1 MSITLNDQPS
11 DIVDLSV
18 FVEEADRAAGER
30 PVAVAVSD
38 LDGIM
43 AINESFGGEATT
55 RVLGAWE
62 RTLTGSLP
70 SDAVVARI
78 SGDEWAV
85 ALPGATAESAL
96 IVLEEI
102 RSHFASHR
110 VDGIDADLSVSIG
123 IAARPPHA
131 PTIEEAARAAVE
143 ALMPREARG
152 ARTGRHLRR
161 GEDDDEEQLLHAA
174 HPSTG

>member
-18 FVEEADRAAGER
+18 FVQEADRAAGER

-38 LDGIM
+38 LDGL
-43 AINESFGGEATT
+43 AALNDAFGMGAAT

-70 SDAVVARI
+70 DGAVVARI

-110 VDGIDADLSVSIG
+110 VEGIDADLDVSIG

-143 ALMPREARG
+143 ALMSAKHKGRG
-152 ARTGRHLRR
+152 RIVIYV
-161 GEDDDEEQLLHAA
+161 EEKMTMKSNYYTA